1 MAAVLGIFML
11 AASSPAQAQD
21 AASPWSSTDQGRVRL
36 IAASP
41 EVGNGG
47 SVTLGLQFELQPHW
61 KIYWRSPG
69 DAGYPPRLD
78 WSGSKNLA
86 SADIAW
92 PAPQRFSVL
101 GLETM
106 GYTDA
111 VVLPITAHL
120 VERGKALSLA
130 ASLDYL
136 TCSDICIPYETKLRL
151 DLPAG
156 SPRSGAHG
164 GAQGY
169 AALIAQYQAQ
179 VPGDG
184 VAAGLKLLGAT
195 VETGANPALLL
206 RLASAKQLIRPDAF
220 IEGAGEVSFAA
231 PLTMPG
237 TATGETVLRLPA
249 EGRSADIAAVAGRTL
264 TVTLVDG
271 SRAMEGRVTPNL
283 APDASAPGFD
293 TWLAMLALA
302 LAGGLILN
310 FMPCVLPVLALKL
323 LSAVAHHEH
332 GARGVRAGFLASAA
346 GILAAFLGLALFAV
360 GLRLAG
366 LYAGWGLQFQSP
378 VFLVIMIAL
387 LLLFA
392 ANLWGLYQIP
402 LPGFVAA
409 LGERKEA
416 LLGSFG
422 AGVLAT
428 LLATP
433 CTAPL
438 LGTALGFA
446 LASGPAEI
454 LAVFAVMGLGLAL
467 PYLAVAAMPGL
478 ALKLP
483 RPGVW
488 MLELKRV
495 LAVALVLSAA
505 WLGWVLANELGPP
518 PAVTSADFWRPF
530 DAASIPGLVRD
541 GRVVFVDV
549 TADWC
554 LTCKVNERL
563 VLDQAAV
570 QQALA
575 AQNLVAMRADWTRP
589 DPAIARYLREFG
601 RYGIPFNAVYGPG
614 LPTGQALP
622 EILTADRVLAALGQ
636 AGGGQAGGPGR

>member
-1 MAAVLGIFML
+1 MALVMGIFML
-11 AASSPAQAQD
+11 AAASPAQAQD
-21 AASPWSSTDQGRVRL
+21 AASPWFSTDQGRVRL
-36 IAASP
+36 IAASSAL
-41 EVGNGG
+41 GNGG
-47 SVTLGLQFELQPHW
+47 SATLGLQFELQPHW

-136 TCSDICIPYETKLRL
+136 TCNDICIPYTTKLRL
-151 DLPAG
+151 ELPAG
-156 SPRSGAHG
+156 SPPK

-179 VPGDG
+179 VPGNG
-184 VAAGLKLLGAT
+184 NEAGLKILGAAI
-195 VETGANPALLL
+195 ETGANPALLL
-206 RLASAKQLIRPDAF
+206 RLASAKKLIQPDAF
-220 IEGAGEVSFAA
+220 IEGAGDVSFAA
-231 PLTMPG
+231 PLTLPG
-237 TATGETVLRLPA
+237 DALDETVLRFPA
-249 EGRSADIAAVAGRTL
+249 EGKSADIAALAGRTL

-271 SRAMEGRVTPNL
+271 SRAMEGTVTPNL
-283 APDASAPGFD
+283 APASSSAPGLD

-323 LSAVAHHEH
+323 LAAVAHHEH
-332 GARGVRAGFLASAA
+332 GARGIRAGFLASAA

-378 VFLVIMIAL
+378 VFLGAMIAL

-409 LGERKEA
+409 LGESKEA

-454 LAVFAVMGLGLAL
+454 LAIFAVMGLGLAL
-467 PYLAVAAMPGL
+467 PYFAVAAWPGL

-495 LAVALVLSAA
+495 LALALVLSAA
-505 WLGWVLANELGPP
+505 WLGWVLASELGSP
-518 PAVTSADFWRPF
+518 PAAISTDFWRPF
-530 DAASIPGLVRD
+530 DAASIPGLVRG

-563 VLDQAAV
+563 VLDQEAV

-575 AQNLVAMRADWTRP
+575 AHNLVAMRADWTRP

-614 LPTGQALP
+614 LPAGRALP

-636 AGGGQAGGPGR
+636 AGGPGR